1 MALVPNYRYKDVD
14 YTSEWAVRKAIAEIG
29 RVLFSE
35 EPREGRKEFWA
46 NLGVEYSE
54 IEYVP
59 PEVPFDENKPRKL
72 QELERAFL
80 IWREKDATLISS
92 LGFRIDADE
101 RAMIDVNG
109 LVTLAQPAVFMDAR
123 NEPHQLTVE
132 QLKTLQ
138 KEIIESGNKAY
149 ETKWK
154 IRTEIE
160 ATTTNEELNKVQI
173 VFTEVDFYGKPLEE
187 DAAPTDEKTP
197 TKE

>member
-35 EPREGRKEFWA
+35 EPREERKEFWA
-46 NLGVEYSE
+46 KLGVEYSE

-59 PEVPFDENKPRKL
+59 PEIPFDENKPRKL

-80 IWREKDATLISS
+80 MWRQKDATLISS

-109 LVTLAQPAVFMDAR
+109 LVTLAQPAMFMDAR

-132 QLKTLQ
+132 QLKTIQ

-149 ETKWK
+149 EAKWK
-154 IRTEIE
+154 IRTQIE
-160 ATTTNEELNKVQI
+160 SATNNEELNKIDV
-173 VFTEVDFYGKPLEE
+173 VFTEVDFYGQPLEE
-187 DAAPTDEKTP
+187 DKVISPEK
-197 TKE
+197 KE